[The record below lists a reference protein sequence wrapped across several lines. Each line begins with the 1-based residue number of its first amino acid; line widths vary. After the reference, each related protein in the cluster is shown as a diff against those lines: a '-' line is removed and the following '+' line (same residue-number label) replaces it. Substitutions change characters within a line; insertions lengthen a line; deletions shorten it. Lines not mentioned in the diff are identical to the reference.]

1 MTDSKVILLVE
12 DTIEHAQVISD
23 IISMQTPHCVL
34 MADSQ
39 GALKFVQ
46 LYKPDLLLLDYLLD
60 GMTGI
65 MLYDHLHANH
75 ELEDVPAVIISAA
88 LDKCK
93 EDLKRRGLHGLKKPI
108 DIDKLLTLIDELL
121 AKS

>member
-1 MTDSKVILLVE
+1 MTESKVILLVE
-12 DTIEHAQVISD
+12 DNIEHAQTISD
-23 IISMQTPHCVL
+23 LISMQTPHHVL

-60 GMTGI
+60 GITGI
-65 MLYDHLHANH
+65 ILYDHLHANH
-75 ELEDVPAVIISAA
+75 ELEDVPAVVISAA

-93 EDLKRRGLHGLKKPI
+93 EELKRRGLHGLKKPI
-108 DIDKLLTLIDELL
+108 DTDKLLTLIDELL